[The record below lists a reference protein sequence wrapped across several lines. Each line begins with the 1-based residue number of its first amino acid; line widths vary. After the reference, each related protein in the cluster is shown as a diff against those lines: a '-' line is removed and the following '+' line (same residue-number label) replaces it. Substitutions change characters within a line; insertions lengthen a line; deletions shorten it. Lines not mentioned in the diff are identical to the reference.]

1 MSAKANYFKIGLF
14 VLSAVAL
21 ALVGIV
27 VLGAGTLF
35 ERSVLFET
43 YIDESVQGLDVGA
56 PIKFR
61 GVKVGTVKQIDF
73 VGHRYHSDVAEEQLD
88 RYAHHVVIIGAIRPI
103 LPDGVT
109 DEQRAAA
116 RKKA

>member
-1 MSAKANYFKIGLF
+1 MSAKANYFKIGVF
-14 VLSAVAL
+14 TLSSAAL

-35 ERSVLFET
+35 ERSIMMET

-61 GVKVGTVKQIDF
+61 GVK
-73 VGHRYHSDVAEEQLD
+73 
-88 RYAHHVVIIGAIRPI
+88 
-103 LPDGVT
+103 
-109 DEQRAAA
+109 
-116 RKKA
+116 